1 MLTIL
6 EDLWLDNWYQSILLA
21 NRAVSCQRMSSLADG
36 SFTWTPI
43 ANLKNSSPFCKSA
56 SQFIVLSASLAK
68 SIESLGC
75 SLSIGSTDWHET
87 CVDLDTAVDS
97 SSSEDLGEFLG
108 AVSSGVPDSL
118 IKHDDAA
125 NVLLD
130 TRCREK
136 KLTISL
142 SVGVVVLDADSVESL
157 SDGAGG
163 LVSCEDSLARGAD
176 LLGSLDEL
184 LFEVT

>member
-1 MLTIL
+1 MSCLTDSGL
-6 EDLWLDNWYQSILLA
+6 T
-21 NRAVSCQRMSSLADG
+21 RA
-36 SFTWTPI
+36 PI
-43 ANLKNSSPFCKSA
+43 ADLQNSSPFRKSA

-75 SLSIGSTDWHET
+75 GLSVGSTDWHET

-108 AVSSGVPDSL
+108 AVGSGVPDSL

-125 NVLLD
+125 DVLLD

-157 SDGAGG
+157 SDGTGG